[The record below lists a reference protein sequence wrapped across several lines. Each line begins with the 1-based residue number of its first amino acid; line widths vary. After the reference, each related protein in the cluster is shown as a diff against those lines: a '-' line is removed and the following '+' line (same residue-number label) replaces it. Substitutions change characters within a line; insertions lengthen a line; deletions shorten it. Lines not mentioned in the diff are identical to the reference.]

1 MVSSGGRIAVLEG
14 VLSFLLPRSRA
25 AFCRLARQAGAT
37 SGYFDLLAATMSDP
51 AVAAGA
57 AAGGQGGGA
66 GAAGASSADRPGAGT
81 TAATTDVRKR
91 TVLPSTL
98 QNVRAPGQP
107 QLELPSDAYLDR
119 EEEEL
124 NRRVDAHVEQL
135 VDGMKDLVQLAQ
147 VSYFRLSV
155 RSCACRS
162 GATLRECMRM
172 RPAGVSWPEGPFPFS
187 FLLSSTLSSGFCSQN
202 MLAD

>member
-1 MVSSGGRIAVLEG
+1 
-14 VLSFLLPRSRA
+14 
-25 AFCRLARQAGAT
+25 
-37 SGYFDLLAATMSDP
+37 MSDP

-147 VSYFRLSV
+147 IDPANPPHPSASSH
-155 RSCACRS
+155 RSLAVELKTQQMLGS
-162 GATLRECMRM
+162 AHSLLGLAHTLKLLHLFGDEA
-172 RPAGVSWPEGPFPFS
+172 AGVETRARRTAALRAEIAQLKARLQELG
-187 FLLSSTLSSGFCSQN
+187 QD
-202 MLAD
+202 A